1 VKNRLEDNQV
11 DKQMTELEREI
22 RRISDDRDQ
31 QISRAMA
38 VLVMSAK
45 MGPNANHLAQ
55 HTGYPREFVGA
66 LIEHMEEGGL
76 WTNGLLDDQ
85 EWWDSNDELNGV
97 ALFTHAHV
105 ALGLVRREP
114 TSYGARYFDTE
125 TGELVGEWR
134 RSVH

>member
-85 EWWDSNDELNGV
+85 EWWDANGELNGIAV
-97 ALFTHAHV
+97 FTHAHV
-105 ALGLVRREP
+105 ALGLFRREP